1 MFSLNKKLDPDLK
14 SLLIFNNDKK
24 YRVLIRYKNFEDS
37 ISKKISLYN
46 GSIIRYIESCNIIC
60 ASLNRKGIERLCE
73 YPEIEYICFDKYF
86 SLCGMSISSA
96 NKVRISTSSSLSGKD
111 ISVGVIDSGVYPHKD
126 LTTPFNRIDFFSD
139 LINELSYPYDD
150 NGHGTSVCGI
160 ISGNGESSNNIY
172 TGVAKSSSICCF
184 KAFDKTGKGFVSNV
198 LFALQELIKMSSEY
212 NIKVLCLPFETLS
225 FDRFIFD
232 NFNSLL
238 KLAIAQGITPIVP
251 SGSNLNEDDSLTGIA
266 LSKNC
271 ITISGIDT
279 TKTVVKSYPYSSAG
293 SSKKDT
299 KPDFCAACVDIM
311 SLNTNTNYL
320 SEKNNIRIFAPKLTS
335 SYKSFTGTSAAT
347 AYISGLCCLLYESD
361 PNLGFEDIVSLL
373 KLASIPID
381 IPKNQQGHG
390 RININKLK
398 K

>member
-1 MFSLNKKLDPDLK
+1 MFSLNKKLDPNLK
-14 SLLIFNNDKK
+14 SLLVFNSDKK
-24 YRVLIRYKNFEDS
+24 YRVLIKYKNFEDS

-46 GSIIRYIESCNIIC
+46 GSIIRYIELCNIIC
-60 ASLNRKGIERLCE
+60 ASLNRKGLERLLE
-73 YPEIEYICFDKYF
+73 YPEIEYICSDKYF
-86 SLCGMSISSA
+86 SLCGMSINSA
-96 NKVRISTSSSLSGKD
+96 NKVRISTASSLSGKG
-111 ISVGVIDSGVYPHKD
+111 ISVGVIDSGVYPHRD

-139 LINELSYPYDD
+139 LINGLSYPYDD
-150 NGHGTSVCGI
+150 NGHGTSICGI
-160 ISGNGESSNNIY
+160 ISGNGESSNNLY

-184 KAFDKTGKGFVSNV
+184 KAFDKTGKGFVSNI

-212 NIKVLCLPFETLS
+212 NIKVLCLPFETLF
-225 FDRFIFD
+225 FDSFIFN
-232 NFNSLL
+232 NFNNLL
-238 KLAIAQGITPIVP
+238 EIAISKGITPIVP
-251 SGSNLNEDDSLTGIA
+251 SGSNINEDDSLTGIA

-279 TKTVVKSYPYSSAG
+279 TKTITIGYPYSSAG

-311 SLNTNTNYL
+311 SLNSNTNYL

-373 KLASIPID
+373 KLASIQLD
-381 IPKNQQGHG
+381 IPKNQQGYG
-390 RININKLK
+390 RININKIK